1 MFVMA
6 LNTQK
11 PTSGPYDIVDH
22 NSVNADV
29 ETMHAASK
37 KKEEVYFLANLQCT
51 FSHLLTQIK
60 FFEILIN
67 RSDQHLAAV

>member
-1 MFVMA
+1 MA

-29 ETMHAASK
+29 ETLHAASK
-37 KKEEVYFLANLQCT
+37 KKEEVFFFCKLEMYP
-51 FSHLLTQIK
+51 FSPSC
-60 FFEILIN
+60 
-67 RSDQHLAAV
+67 SDQIL